1 MSSSSYSDSFVETPL
16 IDSIYS
22 LNYKLFLQLI
32 EKEEN
37 LLEISEDNETPL
49 MACILNCKKEE
60 NLKFLKKILE
70 KIKQIDDSIL
80 LCTHNKICYNYL
92 KKKINHFFDFIS
104 PNTKETMFNVAC
116 RLGDLDIVSEIYY
129 NTELHKNVDDSMIN
143 CWLSTALNN
152 NSNNMYEIIN
162 FLFNKF
168 NNDFINSHDIYDNN
182 FLLILEN
189 NINIEKNDKIKTI
202 IIKILIDHNINIDK
216 QNNLGKNIL
225 MMMIET
231 SNINEW
237 GFIYDYFLFYI
248 KHNIKLHT
256 KDINNWTIINY
267 CIEQVNM
274 HLEIKSK
281 FNILKNNFKYMRKII
296 NLIIEHKEL
305 NNNEKELLSKFKK
318 NATSINL
325 I

>member
-1 MSSSSYSDSFVETPL
+1 M
-16 IDSIYS
+16 
-22 LNYKLFLQLI
+22 
-32 EKEEN
+32 
-37 LLEISEDNETPL
+37 EISEDNETPL
-49 MACILNCKKEE
+49 MACILNCKEQE

-70 KIKQIDDSIL
+70 KLKEIDDSIL

-92 KKKINHFFDFIS
+92 KKKINHFFDFVS
-104 PNTKETMFNVAC
+104 PTTQETMFNVAC

-129 NTELHKNVDDSMIN
+129 NTELHNNIDENMIN

-152 NSNNMYEIIN
+152 NSNNMYEILN

-202 IIKILIDHNINIDK
+202 IIKKLIDHNININK

-231 SNINEW
+231 TKINDWEY
-237 GFIYDYFLFYI
+237 IYDYFLFYI
-248 KHNIKLHT
+248 KHNIKLYS

-274 HLEIKSK
+274 QLEMKSK
-281 FNILKNNFKYMRKII
+281 FNLLKNNFKYMRKII
-296 NLIIEHKEL
+296 NLIIENKDL
-305 NNNEKELLSKFKK
+305 NDNEKEVLSKFKK
-318 NATSINL
+318 NALSLNL